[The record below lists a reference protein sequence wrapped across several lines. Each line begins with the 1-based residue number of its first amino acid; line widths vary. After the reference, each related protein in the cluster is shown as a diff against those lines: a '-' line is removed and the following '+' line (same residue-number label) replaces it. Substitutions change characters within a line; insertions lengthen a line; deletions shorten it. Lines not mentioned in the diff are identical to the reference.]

1 MSTSWVL
8 FVTTPSSATDVVRI
22 ADSYRAARTD
32 LDPECRVVSGDE
44 VGESDWRGSLGV
56 ILSGQD
62 DVPPFIRRLEDRI
75 GFDSM
80 TTLIRLGGSKRSDAI
95 SLPTDPGS
103 TSLMAVIRTLAH
115 RQPEFERVQN
125 ELAVTTRIAEGV
137 QDEIGRIDQEL
148 QMASLVQREF
158 LPREISV
165 DCGVTVAALWRPAS
179 YVSGDIYDI
188 IKLDDDHVGLF
199 LADAVGHGVPAALL
213 TMVICRSLNGVDIGP
228 DGEHRVVPP
237 GEALGRL
244 NRFMMSRKGETT
256 RFATAT
262 YVVFNHRTSTARI
275 ASAGHP
281 SVVRIGKPESGSP
294 NQEFAAT
301 GGLLGVFDDEVFHEH
316 EVVLENGEGLILHSD
331 GFEQAFP
338 DCARDHHHRRL
349 PNHRYRD
356 VIQRLANL
364 DHPPSMIAEIED
376 MLDRH
381 TGSLHQSDDLTMICM
396 RRDAVVADARTV
408 QPDTIHQVH

>member
-56 ILSGQD
+56 ILSGRA
-62 DVPPFIRRLEDRI
+62 DVPPLVRRLEDRI
-75 GFDSM
+75 GFDPM
-80 TTLIRLGGSKRSDAI
+80 TTLIRLGGSRRSDAI
-95 SLPTDPGS
+95 SLPVDPDV
-103 TSLMAVIRTLAH
+103 TSLMTVIRTLAH
-115 RQPEFERVQN
+115 RQPEFERVQG
-125 ELAVTTRIAEGV
+125 ELAVTTRITEGV
-137 QDEIGRIDQEL
+137 QEEIGRIDQEL

-158 LPREISV
+158 LPREISA
-165 DCGVTVAALWRPAS
+165 DCGMTVAALWRPAS

-188 IKLDDDHVGLF
+188 VELDDDHVGLF
-199 LADAVGHGVPAALL
+199 LADAVGHGVSAALL
-213 TMVICRSLNGVDIGP
+213 TMVICRSLNGIDIGP
-228 DGEHRVVPP
+228 DGERRVVPP

-244 NRFMMSRKGETT
+244 NRFMVSRKGETT

-262 YVVFNHRTSTARI
+262 YVVFNHRTNTARI

-281 SVVRIGKPESGSP
+281 SVVRIGSPNSGSS
-294 NQEFAAT
+294 NLDFDAT
-301 GGLLGVFDDEVFHEH
+301 GGLLGVFEDEAFEEH

-338 DCARDHHHRRL
+338 DCSGDHHRRRL
-349 PNHRYRD
+349 PNHRYRE
-356 VIQRLANL
+356 VIESLAGL
-364 DHPPSMIAEIED
+364 EHPSSMIAKVED
-376 MLDRH
+376 LLDRH
-381 TGSLHQSDDLTMICM
+381 AGSLHQSDDLTMICL
-396 RRDAVVADARTV
+396 RRSVVVDDVRTGRPDAV
-408 QPDTIHQVH
+408 HQGG